1 MPAYLKQ
8 AGHCTRCEAPFAAD
22 AIIYMVREV
31 VVWAVFD
38 GEGLSQMETVA
49 VCEKCLTVTE
59 QTQSTEAGN
68 CGGCGHRLML
78 ATKPKY
84 RDGRQYAFTACCNR
98 CAQGIRRSNEKAQGH
113 PPLDLHPLRHE
124 VCGGACRCQLML
136 IGVQTARLSAA
147 ST

>member
-1 MPAYLKQ
+1 
-8 AGHCTRCEAPFAAD
+8 
-22 AIIYMVREV
+22 MVREV

-49 VCEKCLTVTE
+49 VCAKCLTVTE
-59 QTQSTEAGN
+59 QMQSTEAGP

-98 CAQGIRRSNEKAQGH
+98 CAQRIRRLICTLCGTKFAAVRADASLCSSACKQRGYRQR
-113 PPLDLHPLRHE
+113 LRD
-124 VCGGACRCQLML
+124 GRS
-136 IGVQTARLSAA
+136 SASA
-147 ST
+147 